1 LRLLPHLQE
10 RSAAKIVV
18 QSLPGLDGKNAS
30 VHFLTEYIFGPLGS
44 MTSFEEHESPENPF
58 LFVVEL
64 LWG

>member
-1 LRLLPHLQE
+1 M
-10 RSAAKIVV
+10 
-18 QSLPGLDGKNAS
+18 
-30 VHFLTEYIFGPLGS
+30 EYVFRPLGG